1 MEEKEFYTTGEFAKM
16 AGVTIRT
23 IRYYDTIGI
32 LKPSMRN
39 EKGHRLYTN
48 KDFIELKRILALK
61 YLGLS
66 LDEVIATEEKN
77 FDKDDMERSL
87 KLQKNIIKNKMN
99 QMKIILNAIE
109 TAEVS
114 MKENNNL
121 EFYNT
126 IDIIKML
133 EGEKEL
139 LQRSIDSSNLY
150 ADIKLQDKFGSNTEG
165 WYTWVFDHMDFK
177 GNDKVLEIGCGNGEL
192 WLKNINKLE
201 NNANITLTDIC
212 EDMIRDAKENL
223 KSEKYNFK
231 FEVAEPSRL
240 PYENESFDIVI
251 ADHILFYM
259 RDLDS
264 VLKEIK
270 RVLKK
275 GGYFY
280 CSTMGNKNMNE
291 LEDLILGF
299 SKNIRISRDK
309 ISNKF
314 GLENGEK
321 ILGKYFKDINLNL
334 YEDKLIINNYIDI
347 LEYIYS
353 IPGTILEI
361 VDTRKKEFEN
371 YVYEKIKKDK
381 GINITINSGVF
392 KSIRY

>member
-177 GNDKVLEIGCGNGEL
+177 ENDKVLEIGCGNGEL

>member
-177 GNDKVLEIGCGNGEL
+177 ENDKVLEIGCGNGEL
-192 WLKNINKLE
+192 WLKNINKLK

-223 KSEKYNFK
+223 QSEKYNFK

>member
-177 GNDKVLEIGCGNGEL
+177 ENDKVLEIGCGNGEL

-223 KSEKYNFK
+223 KSEQYNFK

>member
-177 GNDKVLEIGCGNGEL
+177 ENDKVLEIGCGNGEL

-223 KSEKYNFK
+223 QSEKYNFK

-299 SKNIRISRDK
+299 SKNIRISKDK

>member
-177 GNDKVLEIGCGNGEL
+177 ENDQVLEIGCGNGEL
-192 WLKNINKLE
+192 WLKNINKLKS
-201 NNANITLTDIC
+201 NANITLTDIC

-223 KSEKYNFK
+223 QSEKYNFK

>member
-177 GNDKVLEIGCGNGEL
+177 ENDKVLEIGCGNGEL

-223 KSEKYNFK
+223 QSEKYNFK